1 MNLQATSYK
10 LQTNR
15 MIAGHCRLNDIL
27 ARIDRNKTT
36 LIRWE
41 EAGLIPKARR
51 DSRGWRYYS
60 AEQVD
65 EIIRLVQETNYFQT
79 FEQAKNTVETI
90 GMEHGLEQI
99 QRINTN

>member
-1 MNLQATSYK
+1 
-10 LQTNR
+10 

-51 DSRGWRYYS
+51 DSRGWRCYS
-60 AEQVD
+60 AKQVD
-65 EIIRLVQETNYFQT
+65 EIIRLVRETNYFHN
-79 FEQAKNTVETI
+79 FEQKGEAIETGGGERIAVNQELASRVE
-90 GMEHGLEQI
+90 
-99 QRINTN
+99 